1 LLKTILQARII
12 RTYTFPNI
20 PSASGMEIV
29 NDSIFIIGD
38 DSAWLYI
45 LNNQFELVERVPL
58 FSHESLTTGRI
69 PKISKPDFE
78 SMALFH
84 VHGHDHLLIAGSG
97 SLSPQRDV
105 AFIIDPKPPYT
116 YTQVSL
122 TSIYDDLRSRPEI
135 VHTGKLNIEGMAA
148 TYQQLFLLQRGNIS
162 GLNVLISYD
171 LPAFYEYITG
181 KSLLLPPPEI
191 HTYTLPAL
199 SGRQSGFSGA
209 TSIPGMNALLV
220 TASVEDT
227 DNEIDDGAVLG
238 SYAGIIDLE
247 SHSFQ
252 YTPFTENGQPFTG
265 KVESIAIQQK
275 VNVHSLLAIAVTD
288 NDSGASDLLVLEISL

>member
-1 LLKTILQARII
+1 MQATIL
-12 RTYTFPNI
+12 RTFTFPDI

-45 LNNQFELVERVPL
+45 LNNQFELAEKIPL
-58 FSHESLTTGRI
+58 FTGESFISGRI

-78 SMALFH
+78 SMTVLP
-84 VHGHDHLLIAGSG
+84 VHGPQQLLIAGSG

-105 AFIIDPKPPYT
+105 AFIIDTKPPYNH
-116 YTQVSL
+116 TQFSL
-122 TSIYDDLRSRPEI
+122 TSVYNDLRSRPEI

-148 TYQQLFLLQRGNIS
+148 THQQLFLLQRGNIS

-171 LPAFYEYITG
+171 LPVFYEYITG
-181 KSLLLPPPEI
+181 KSLLIPSPEI
-191 HTYTLPAL
+191 YTYTLPVL

-209 TSIPGMNALLV
+209 THIPGLHALLV

-247 SHSFQ
+247 SHSID
-252 YTPFTENGQPFTG
+252 YAPFTENGELFTG

-275 VNVHSLLAIAVTD
+275 VNNHSLIAIAVTD
-288 NDSGASDLLVLEISL
+288 NDSGASDLLIVEITL